1 MHFINSS
8 FNINITKLSNN
19 KILFSTKNLIIDYN
33 LDLHKIITPILNNY
47 KEISVEFINTN
58 ESCFNNFAIILEINK
73 ELLNNDIINPE
84 ENHLYYLNKY
94 NKTIENADLLKYNVI
109 GLAIIGLIVK
119 EFLLSNYNIIL
130 FTHINSIK
138 NIYDK
143 ISNYDTLIN
152 DINLYKQDKLP
163 IVDPRGKQ
171 LMQKIINKSINS
183 KQPISG
189 SLETI
194 IYNVPKGLG
203 KPYFNLFESS
213 LSGMMYLIPGLKSL
227 EFANVYKINSNLE
240 NCYSDISF
248 ENDKIKYASNVYY
261 GVESGITTGDIIRFS
276 THFLPPFLYNKTSTS
291 INYKTLENI
300 YVVKSKQE
308 YFNLHQKIIFVEALT
323 SLCIYNLLK
332 G

>member
-1 MHFINSS
+1 MHFLNYS

-33 LDLHKIITPILNNY
+33 LDPYKIITPLLNDY

-58 ESCFNNFAIILEINK
+58 ESSFNNFALILEINK

-94 NKTIENADLLKYNVI
+94 SKSIENSDLLKYNVI
-109 GLAIIGLIVK
+109 GLTIIGLITK
-119 EFLLSNYNIIL
+119 DLLFHNYNIIF

-143 ISNYDTLIN
+143 INNYDLLIN
-152 DINLYKQDKLP
+152 DIKLYTQDKLP

-203 KPYFNLFESS
+203 KPYLSLFEAS

-227 EFANVYKINSNLE
+227 EFANVYKINSDLE
-240 NCYSDISF
+240 NCYCDISF
-248 ENDKIKYASNVYY
+248 ENDKITYNSNVYY
-261 GVESGITTGDIIRFS
+261 GVESGITTSDIIRFS
-276 THFLPPFLYNKTSTS
+276 THFLPPYLFNKTSTS

-308 YFNLHQKIIFVEALT
+308 YFNLHKKIIFVEALA
-323 SLCIYNLLK
+323 SLCIYNLIK